1 MRNGTR
7 AAEARPANIVGR
19 GGESG
24 LRGTGR
30 GRAGVMSSRPAHD
43 VGAASSPSCDT
54 GPKPCTVPVSA
65 VIRTDAIR
73 APDMA
78 PYPVAGM
85 CRLRCDWDLVNAEG
99 RKLLIVEDDP
109 GLLSQ
114 LKWCFEGY
122 DVYTAEDRG
131 AAINELRRHEPGV
144 VLQDLGL
151 PPNPEGVEEGLETLQ
166 EILRLAPHTK
176 VIVVTGNGDQENA
189 LKSVELG
196 AYDFYQKPV
205 DTDTLR
211 LLVDRA
217 FNIGELEAENRR
229 LHSVASDSPLDGIVA
244 ASEGMREV
252 CRMIE
257 KVAPTN
263 VTTLLLGES
272 GTGKEL
278 LARAL
283 HRLSPRAEKRFVA
296 INCAAIPEN
305 LLESEL
311 FGYEKGAFTGAVK
324 QTPGKIELAD
334 GGTLFLD
341 EIGDM
346 PMALQAKMLRFLQE
360 RVIERV
366 GGRKE
371 ISVDVRVVCATNQ
384 NPVELIGQGQF
395 REDLYYRIS
404 EITIDIPPF
413 RDREEGRLILART
426 LLNRYA
432 KQQSR
437 ALSGFSRDACE
448 AIEAYSWPGN
458 VRELENKIKSAVI
471 MAEGK
476 RVTADDLGISAGD
489 AKPESLNLR
498 EVRQRAESKAIR
510 TALMRNFGN
519 VSRTAEELGV
529 TRPTLYDLLNK
540 YGLSAEAY
548 SKRTIANE

>member
-1 MRNGTR
+1 MT
-7 AAEARPANIVGR
+7 EQ
-19 GGESG
+19 S
-24 LRGTGR
+24 
-30 GRAGVMSSRPAHD
+30 
-43 VGAASSPSCDT
+43 
-54 GPKPCTVPVSA
+54 
-65 VIRTDAIR
+65 
-73 APDMA
+73 
-78 PYPVAGM
+78 
-85 CRLRCDWDLVNAEG
+85 

-122 DVYTAEDRG
+122 DVVTAEDRG
-131 AAINELRRHEPGV
+131 AAITELRRHDPMV

-151 PPNPEGVEEGLETLQ
+151 PPHPEGVDEGLATLQ
-166 EILRLAPHTK
+166 ELLKLSPHTK
-176 VIVVTGNGDQENA
+176 VIVVTGHGDQENA
-189 LKSVELG
+189 LKSVALG

-205 DTDTLR
+205 DTETLQ

-217 FNIGELEAENRR
+217 FNISELEGENRR
-229 LHSVASDSPLDGIVA
+229 LQNIASESPLDGIVA
-244 ASEGMREV
+244 ASEGMLSV

-283 HRLSPRAEKRFVA
+283 HRLSPRVDKKFVA

-311 FGYEKGAFTGAVK
+311 FGHEKGAFTGAVK

-346 PMALQAKMLRFLQE
+346 PLALQAKMLRFLQE

-366 GGRKE
+366 GGREE

-384 NPVELIGQGQF
+384 NPVDLIQQDLF

-404 EITIDIPPF
+404 EITVDIPPF
-413 RDREEGRLILART
+413 RDREEGRLILARNI
-426 LLNRYA
+426 LA
-432 KQQSR
+432 KHANQQGRS
-437 ALSGFSRDACE
+437 LGGFSDDAND
-448 AIEAYSWPGN
+448 AIESYTWPGN
-458 VRELENKIKSAVI
+458 VRELENKIKGAVI
-471 MAEGK
+471 MADGK
-476 RVTADDLGISAGD
+476 QVTAADLGID
-489 AKPESLNLR
+489 AVEANEIESLNLR

-510 TALMRNFGN
+510 IALMKSFGN
-519 VSRTAEELGV
+519 ISRAAEQLGV

-548 SKRTIANE
+548 SKRSANGGNGD

>member
-1 MRNGTR
+1 
-7 AAEARPANIVGR
+7 
-19 GGESG
+19 
-24 LRGTGR
+24 
-30 GRAGVMSSRPAHD
+30 MSEDSR
-43 VGAASSPSCDT
+43 T
-54 GPKPCTVPVSA
+54 
-65 VIRTDAIR
+65 
-73 APDMA
+73 
-78 PYPVAGM
+78 
-85 CRLRCDWDLVNAEG
+85 
-99 RKLLIVEDDP
+99 LLIVEDDP

-122 DVYTAEDRG
+122 DVVSAEDRSG
-131 AAINELRRHEPGV
+131 AIAELRRHEPRV

-151 PPNPEGVEEGLETLQ
+151 PPNPEGVDEGLATLQ

-176 VIVVTGNGDQENA
+176 VIVVTGHGDQQNA
-189 LKSVELG
+189 LKSVALG

-205 DTDTLR
+205 DTDTLQ

-217 FNIGELEAENRR
+217 FTISELEAENRR
-229 LHSVASDSPLDGIVA
+229 LQSLASDSPLDGIVA
-244 ASEGMREV
+244 ASEGMLQV

-257 KVAPTN
+257 KVAPAN
-263 VTTLLLGES
+263 VSTLLLGES

-283 HRLSPRAEKRFVA
+283 HNLSPRNTERFVA

-311 FGYEKGAFTGAVK
+311 FGFEKGAFTGAVK
-324 QTPGKIELAD
+324 QTHGKIELAE

-346 PMALQAKMLRFLQE
+346 PLALQAKLLRFLQE

-366 GGRKE
+366 GGREE
-371 ISVDVRVVCATNQ
+371 ISVDVRVVSATNR
-384 NPVELIGQGQF
+384 NPPELIEQKLF

-404 EITIDIPPF
+404 EITIDIPPL
-413 RDREEGRLILART
+413 RDREEGRLILARV
-426 LLNRYA
+426 LLNKYA

-437 ALSGFSRDACE
+437 PLNGFSEDANT
-448 AIEAYSWPGN
+448 AIEGYSWPGN
-458 VRELENKIKSAVI
+458 VRELENKIKGAII
-471 MAEGK
+471 MADGK
-476 RVTADDLGISAGD
+476 QLTAADLGLSGD
-489 AKPESLNLR
+489 QEQEAESLNLR

-510 TALMRNFGN
+510 FALMKNYGN
-519 VSRTAEELGV
+519 ISRTAEQLGV

-548 SKRTIANE
+548 SKRANDG